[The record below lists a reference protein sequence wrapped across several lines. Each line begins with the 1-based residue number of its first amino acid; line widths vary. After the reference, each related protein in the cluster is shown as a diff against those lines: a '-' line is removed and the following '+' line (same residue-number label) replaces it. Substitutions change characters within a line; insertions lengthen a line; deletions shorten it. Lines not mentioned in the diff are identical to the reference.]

1 VSDNTELVIRLDRER
16 MAALARMDLDAAAA
30 YMGPDMVWTHVNAR
44 VDEGLAPYLENGRS
58 GVGYYTS
65 MEGYDVK
72 AYDYGSFVI
81 LTGGARIGAAF
92 KGTFYDIDCRFTSV
106 WTILEGNWKMV
117 AWQSTNKIPLAD
129 STSPDAKTAE

>member
-1 VSDNTELVIRLDRER
+1 MRLDRER

-58 GVGYYTS
+58 GAGYYTS

-72 AYDYGSFVI
+72 ARDYGSFVI
-81 LTGGARIGAAF
+81 LTGGARIGAAYL
-92 KGTFYDIDCRFTSV
+92 GTRYDVDCRFTSV
-106 WTILEGNWKMV
+106 WTMLDGAWKMV
-117 AWQSTNKIPLAD
+117 AIQSTNKTPLAEI
-129 STSPDAKTAE
+129 TSPDAKTAQR